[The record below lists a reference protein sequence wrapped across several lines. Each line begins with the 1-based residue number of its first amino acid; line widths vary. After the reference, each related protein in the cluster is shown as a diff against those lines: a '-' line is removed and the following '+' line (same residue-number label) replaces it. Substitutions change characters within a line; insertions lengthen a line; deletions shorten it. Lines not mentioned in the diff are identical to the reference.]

1 MHVRGARVNI
11 ENAVYG
17 WLAGVLVMV
26 TVTARYEQ
34 RPFCCVV
41 LAVALLVGSSEQQQ
55 VAEL

>member
-1 MHVRGARVNI
+1 
-11 ENAVYG
+11 
-17 WLAGVLVMV
+17 MV